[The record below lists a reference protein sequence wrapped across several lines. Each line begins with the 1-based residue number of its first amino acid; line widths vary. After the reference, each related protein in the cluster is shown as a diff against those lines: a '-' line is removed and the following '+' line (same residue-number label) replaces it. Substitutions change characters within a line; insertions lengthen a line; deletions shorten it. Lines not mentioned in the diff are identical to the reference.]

1 MITTEIIMLW
11 VTAHSVEFHES
22 IVGLGNI
29 QGKSSLPSKLLKPR
43 LQQILPGHLKG
54 RENAYLFGISI
65 IMDVLCLNR
74 EPVLYSLQCE
84 ICVDF

>member
-29 QGKSSLPSKLLKPR
+29 QGKSSLPSKFLKQVCNR
-43 LQQILPGHLKG
+43 FYLGTWKEERI
-54 RENAYLFGISI
+54 LFGISI

-74 EPVLYSLQCE
+74 EPVLYSLQCK